1 MHPVAVHALLGCL
14 VIILVV
20 ATCGL
25 AAVSGS
31 YTEEFTREERDNARR
46 HLDHP
51 GRWRSRMIALQTR
64 ARLCALASAVCALL
78 LFCLGVLVGSL

>member
-1 MHPVAVHALLGCL
+1 MHPAIAYTLLGCL

-31 YTEEFTREERDNARR
+31 YTEEFTREERDGARR

-51 GRWRSRMIALQTR
+51 GCWRSRMNALQTR
-64 ARLCALASAVCALL
+64 ARLCALASVVCALL
-78 LFCLGVLVGSL
+78 LFSFGVLVGSL